1 MSPEGGVT
9 VEPQVSNTQRGD
21 SVTLSCTVLGG
32 PRNAISWLHPPS
44 DQELSS
50 EPSLSVSVSGGG
62 DGGLYTCSAANEAG
76 NGSADATIN
85 GRYRENV
92 CFIDCKRVLWA
103 LLSPLKGNCHSDAH
117 KPSRDSSQSFTSRI
131 FIL

>member
-1 MSPEGGVT
+1 MTCRYSTYTIERACEPHHVVLYPSLNIQLCCHFLTPVSPEGGVS

-21 SVTLSCTVLGG
+21 SVTLSCTVLCG

-92 CFIDCKRVLWA
+92 
-103 LLSPLKGNCHSDAH
+103 
-117 KPSRDSSQSFTSRI
+117 
-131 FIL
+131 